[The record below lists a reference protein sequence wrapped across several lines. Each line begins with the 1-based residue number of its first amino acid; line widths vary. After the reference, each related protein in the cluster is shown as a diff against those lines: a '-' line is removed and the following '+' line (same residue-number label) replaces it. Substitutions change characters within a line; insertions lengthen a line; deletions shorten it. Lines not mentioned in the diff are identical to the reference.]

1 MEPRRFKSRYGRFAL
16 LRAAAVVFIA
26 IAGLLGLVLFAVDRN
41 ARASNEHQARTDL
54 ASAARVAAADVSTI
68 RANLRAQAAE
78 AASSDALQRAVLSGN
93 AKQII
98 AVAREQ
104 HAQIVIGSRRLGVRL
119 PGIEMHGSATIAD
132 RGRTLATVVVGVRL
146 DRSFLDALAY
156 SAPVPPGAALLLV
169 RDGHVLAGGPVGA
182 AAPLQ
187 NGHLEILGLK
197 FAAERHPLGVARAS
211 VVAVE
216 PVAAV
221 EAAIAPF
228 RRRLFLAAAL
238 TLALAAAVAAR
249 LARPAARMLADLRHL
264 RRQAETDG
272 LTAIA
277 NRRKFDE
284 RLDEEIEH
292 ARRLDTNVSL
302 VLADIDNFKSIN
314 DRYGHQTGDAVIKAV
329 AEAFAASVRD
339 IDLVAR
345 FGGEEFAAVLPGTNL
360 MGARRLAERVRKT
373 VEGLTVELPDGQRVV
388 VTASFG
394 VAAFPTYGAPGA
406 VIAAA
411 DFALYEAK
419 GQGKNCVVTASA
431 KDGARVAAGAFAS

>member
-1 MEPRRFKSRYGRFAL
+1 MERRFKSRYGRFAL
-16 LRAAAVVFIA
+16 VRAAAVVFVV

-78 AASSDALQRAVLSGN
+78 VASTESVQRAVLSRDPRE
-93 AKQII
+93 IST
-98 AVAREQ
+98 VARAH
-104 HAQIVIGSRRLGVRL
+104 HAQIQIGSRTLGVRL
-119 PGIEMHGSATIAD
+119 QGIQMLGTATIAD
-132 RGRTLATVVVGVRL
+132 GRRQLARVVVGVQL

-156 SAPVPPGAALLLV
+156 AAPVPPGSALMLV
-169 RDGHVLAGGPVGA
+169 RDGHVLAGGPHGA
-182 AAPLQ
+182 VARLSS
-187 NGHLEILGLK
+187 GHLELLGLT
-197 FAAERHPLGVARAS
+197 FAAERHPLGVARTN

-221 EAAIAPF
+221 DAAIAPF
-228 RRRLFLAAAL
+228 RRRLLLAAAL
-238 TLALAAAVAAR
+238 TLALAAALAAR
-249 LARPAARMLADLRHL
+249 LARPVARMLGDLKHL

-272 LTAIA
+272 LTSIA

-284 RLDEEIEH
+284 RLDEELEH
-292 ARRLDTNVSL
+292 ARRLKTNVSL
-302 VLADIDNFKSIN
+302 MLADIDNFKSIN
-314 DRYGHQTGDAVIKAV
+314 DRFGHQTGDAVIKAV
-329 AEAFAASVRD
+329 AEAFAGCVRD

-373 VEGLTVELPDGQRVV
+373 VEGLVVELSDGQRVA

-394 VAAFPTYGAPGA
+394 IAAFPTYGSPGA

-411 DFALYEAK
+411 DLALYDAK
-419 GQGKNCVVTASA
+419 DQGKNCVATASA

>member
-1 MEPRRFKSRYGRFAL
+1 MERRFKSRYGRFAQW
-16 LRAAAVVFIA
+16 RAAAVVFVV

-68 RANLRAQAAE
+68 RANLRTQAAE
-78 AASSDALQRAVLSGN
+78 VASSDSVQRAVLSGD
-93 AKQII
+93 ARQIV
-98 AVAREQ
+98 AVARDH
-104 HAQIVIGSRRLGVRL
+104 HAQIQIGSRKLGERLS
-119 PGIEMHGSATIAD
+119 GIQMHGSATIAD
-132 RGRTLATVVVGVRL
+132 SGREIARVVVGVRL

-156 SAPVPPGAALLLV
+156 AAPVPPGSALLLV
-169 RDGHVLAGGPVGA
+169 RSGHVLAGGPVGA
-182 AAPLQ
+182 TARLSNGRLQ
-187 NGHLEILGLK
+187 ILGLG
-197 FAAERHPLGVARAS
+197 FDAETHRLGVARTD

-221 EAAIAPF
+221 DAAIAPF
-228 RRRLFLAAAL
+228 RRRLVLAGAL

-249 LARPAARMLADLRHL
+249 LARPVARMLADLRHL

-292 ARRLDTNVSL
+292 ARRLDTNLSL

-314 DRYGHQTGDAVIKAV
+314 DRFGHQTGDAVIKAV
-329 AEAFAASVRD
+329 ADAFASSVRD

-360 MGARRLAERVRKT
+360 IGARRLAERMRKT
-373 VEGLTVELPDGQRVV
+373 VEGLAVEAADGQTVRF
-388 VTASFG
+388 TASFG
-394 VAAFPTYGAPGA
+394 VAAFPTYGTPGA

-411 DFALYEAK
+411 DLALYDAK
-419 GQGKNCVVTASA
+419 DQGKNCVMTSSA

>member
-1 MEPRRFKSRYGRFAL
+1 
-16 LRAAAVVFIA
+16 
-26 IAGLLGLVLFAVDRN
+26 
-41 ARASNEHQARTDL
+41 
-54 ASAARVAAADVSTI
+54 
-68 RANLRAQAAE
+68 
-78 AASSDALQRAVLSGN
+78 
-93 AKQII
+93 
-98 AVAREQ
+98 
-104 HAQIVIGSRRLGVRL
+104 
-119 PGIEMHGSATIAD
+119 
-132 RGRTLATVVVGVRL
+132 
-146 DRSFLDALAY
+146 
-156 SAPVPPGAALLLV
+156 
-169 RDGHVLAGGPVGA
+169 
-182 AAPLQ
+182 
-187 NGHLEILGLK
+187 
-197 FAAERHPLGVARAS
+197 
-211 VVAVE
+211 
-216 PVAAV
+216 
-221 EAAIAPF
+221 
-228 RRRLFLAAAL
+228 
-238 TLALAAAVAAR
+238 
-249 LARPAARMLADLRHL
+249 MLADLRHL

>member
-1 MEPRRFKSRYGRFAL
+1 MEHRFKSRYGRFAL
-16 LRAAAVVFIA
+16 IRAAAVVFLVIA
-26 IAGLLGLVLFAVDRN
+26 ALLGLVLFAVDRN

-78 AASSDALQRAVLSGN
+78 VASSEEVQRAVLSGK
-93 AKQII
+93 AVEII
-98 AVAREQ
+98 KVARAH
-104 HAQIVIGSRRLGVRL
+104 HAQIQFGSRRLGAAL
-119 PGIEMHGSATIAD
+119 PGIQMRGTATIAD
-132 RGRTLATVVVGVRL
+132 RHRELAQIVVGVRL

-156 SAPVPPGAALLLV
+156 SAPVPPGSALLLL

-182 AAPLQ
+182 AAPLD
-187 NGHLEILGLK
+187 NGRLKILGLT
-197 FAAERHPLGVARAS
+197 FAAEQHPLGVARTN

-216 PVAAV
+216 PAAAV
-221 EAAIAPF
+221 DAAIAPF

-238 TLALAAAVAAR
+238 TLALAAALAVR

-272 LTAIA
+272 LTSIA

-284 RLDEEIEH
+284 RLDEEVEH
-292 ARRLDTNVSL
+292 ARRLSTNVSL

-314 DRYGHQTGDAVIKAV
+314 DRFGHQTGDAVIKAV
-329 AEAFAASVRD
+329 AEAFAGGVRD
-339 IDLVAR
+339 LDLVAR

-360 MGARRLAERVRKT
+360 IGARRLAERVRKT
-373 VEGLTVELPDGQRVV
+373 VEGLTVEAANGQRVV

-394 VAAFPTYGAPGA
+394 VASFPTYGAPGA

-419 GQGKNCVVTASA
+419 NQGKNCVVTASA

>member
-1 MEPRRFKSRYGRFAL
+1 ME
-16 LRAAAVVFIA
+16 
-26 IAGLLGLVLFAVDRN
+26 
-41 ARASNEHQARTDL
+41 
-54 ASAARVAAADVSTI
+54 
-68 RANLRAQAAE
+68 
-78 AASSDALQRAVLSGN
+78 
-93 AKQII
+93 
-98 AVAREQ
+98 
-104 HAQIVIGSRRLGVRL
+104 
-119 PGIEMHGSATIAD
+119 
-132 RGRTLATVVVGVRL
+132 
-146 DRSFLDALAY
+146 
-156 SAPVPPGAALLLV
+156 
-169 RDGHVLAGGPVGA
+169 
-182 AAPLQ
+182 
-187 NGHLEILGLK
+187 NGHLQVLGLK
-197 FAAERHPLGVARAS
+197 FAAERHPLGVANAS

-216 PVAAV
+216 PVSAV
-221 EAAIAPF
+221 DAAIAPF

-238 TLALAAAVAAR
+238 TLALAAALAAR

-284 RLDEEIEH
+284 RLDEEVEH

-329 AEAFAASVRD
+329 AEAFAAGVRD

-373 VEGLTVELPDGQRVV
+373 VEGLSVELPDGQRVT

-394 VAAFPTYGAPGA
+394 VAAFPTYAAPGA

-419 GQGKNCVVTASA
+419 AQGKNCVVTASA

>member
-1 MEPRRFKSRYGRFAL
+1 MERRFKSRYGRFAL
-16 LRAAAVVFIA
+16 LRAAAVVFVVIVA
-26 IAGLLGLVLFAVDRN
+26 LLGLVLFAIDRN

-78 AASSDALQRAVLSGN
+78 VASAESVQRAVLSGD
-93 AKQII
+93 AKEI
-98 AVAREQ
+98 AAIARA
-104 HAQIVIGSRRLGVRL
+104 HRAQIHVGSRTLGVRL
-119 PGIEMHGSATIAD
+119 PGVQMHGSATIVD
-132 RGRTLATVVVGVRL
+132 GGRELARVVVGVRL

-156 SAPVPPGAALLLV
+156 AAPVPPQSALVLV
-169 RDGHVLAGGPVGA
+169 RDGQILAGGPIGA
-182 AAPLQ
+182 PARLS
-187 NGHLEILGLK
+187 NGQLKILGLT
-197 FAAERHPLGVARAS
+197 FAAERHPLGIAHTN

-221 EAAIAPF
+221 DAAIAPF
-228 RRRLFLAAAL
+228 RRRLFYAAAL
-238 TLALAAAVAAR
+238 TLALAAALAAR
-249 LARPAARMLADLRHL
+249 LARPAARMLADLKHL

-272 LTAIA
+272 LTSVA

-284 RLDEEIEH
+284 RLDEELEH
-292 ARRLDTNVSL
+292 ARRLTTNVSL

-314 DRYGHQTGDAVIKAV
+314 DRFGHQTGDAVIKAV
-329 AEAFAASVRD
+329 AQAFAGSVRD

-360 MGARRLAERVRKT
+360 MGARRLAERVRKAVEAET
-373 VEGLTVELPDGQRVV
+373 VDLPDGEHVA

-394 VAAFPTYGAPGA
+394 VAAFPTYGSPGA

-411 DFALYEAK
+411 DLALYDAK
-419 GQGKNCVVTASA
+419 KQGKNCVATASA